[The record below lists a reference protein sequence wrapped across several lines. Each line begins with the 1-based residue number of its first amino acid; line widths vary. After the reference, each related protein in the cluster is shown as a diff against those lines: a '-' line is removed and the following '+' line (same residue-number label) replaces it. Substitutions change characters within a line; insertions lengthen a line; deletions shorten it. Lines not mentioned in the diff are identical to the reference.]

1 MLDRASRS
9 SGSRT
14 ALEDMSRTLRRTW
27 SGDGSERI
35 ETSTFQLSVLLRVL
49 LRVLLHLQSQNVF
62 QNQYVVSGFL
72 WTGIL
77 YLFPYSA
84 SIFRKR
90 DVY

>member
-27 SGDGSERI
+27 SGDGSGRL
-35 ETSTFQLSVLLRVL
+35 ETSTFQLSVL